1 MHIDSLKWILLTN
14 VLQLQSCEKVQT
26 GQKMYANAAGDAVTS
41 LNGAVI
47 PAQVAMQGM
56 RSDPV
61 SATAVMTLPRGLELL
76 EVQQRVQL
84 FDYAQRAQHYQR
96 LQAALMPTAGRVFP
110 NSSSPVQSQS
120 TTAPALACSGLLSF
134 IYSKL
139 QDASPS
145 QQHLRF
151 LQAAAAAA
159 AAATTQAN
167 HHDEPKPS
175 QSYIGLIAMAILSS
189 TERKLVLSDIYQW
202 ILDHYAYFR
211 YRGPGWRNSIRH
223 NLSLNDCFVKAG
235 RSANGKGH
243 YWAIHPANVE
253 DFERGDFRRRRAQR
267 KVRRAMGLSVPDDDD
282 SPGPSPSASSSVVAL
297 SPSYC
302 SWTPSKSPPFFFT
315 QRSHAL
321 TDDWN
326 RLAASAAPTNPLIT
340 HGSQRPHD
348 ASDYRRDQ
356 ASGSAEKS
364 NVAVGHQQPRVR
376 RRLFD
381 MDSILASDDQ
391 LSSRDDV
398 TADTRTINTELS
410 RHHHQR
416 DEERISYTLL
426 DSNDECAY
434 KVTCSRM
441 I

>member
-1 MHIDSLKWILLTN
+1 
-14 VLQLQSCEKVQT
+14 
-26 GQKMYANAAGDAVTS
+26 MYTNAAGDAATP

-47 PAQVAMQGM
+47 PAQMALQGM
-56 RSDPV
+56 RSEAV
-61 SATAVMTLPRGLELL
+61 SVSVPRGLELL

-84 FDYAQRAQHYQR
+84 LDYAQRAQHYQR
-96 LQAALMPTAGRVFP
+96 LQAALLPTAGRVFP
-110 NSSSPVQSQS
+110 STSSTLTSHS
-120 TTAPALACSGLLSF
+120 TSAAAALGCSGLLSF

-139 QDASPS
+139 QDGSATS
-145 QQHLRF
+145 QSHQHLRF

-159 AAATTQAN
+159 AAAATSAT

-189 TERKLVLSDIYQW
+189 KDRKLVLSDIYQW

-282 SPGPSPSASSSVVAL
+282 SPGPSPSVSSVVEL

-302 SWTPSKSPPFFFT
+302 SWTPSKSPPFFFA
-315 QRSHAL
+315 QRSQAL
-321 TDDWN
+321 PDDWK
-326 RLAASAAPTNPLIT
+326 RVAAAAAPTADGGNHLVV
-340 HGSQRPHD
+340 HGAQRPD
-348 ASDYRRDQ
+348 YGGGVYRRDQ
-356 ASGSAEKS
+356 TGNENS
-364 NVAVGHQQPRVR
+364 NVIIGQQQPRVK

-381 MDSILASDDQ
+381 MDSILAP
-391 LSSRDDV
+391 DV
-398 TADTRTINTELS
+398 HLTQAGDTSVTRTVNTDLS
-410 RHHHQR
+410 HRQK
-416 DEERISYTLL
+416 DEGRISYTLFDNNTEPVYTVITHNVL
-426 DSNDECAY
+426 LQYA
-434 KVTCSRM
+434 
-441 I
+441 

>member
-1 MHIDSLKWILLTN
+1 MYTN
-14 VLQLQSCEKVQT
+14 ATEE
-26 GQKMYANAAGDAVTS
+26 AVTS
-41 LNGAVI
+41 PNGGVVA
-47 PAQVAMQGM
+47 AQVALQGM
-56 RSDPV
+56 RGEAASMSV
-61 SATAVMTLPRGLELL
+61 PRGLELL

-84 FDYAQRAQHYQR
+84 IDYAQRAQHYQR
-96 LQAALMPTAGRVFP
+96 LHAALVPSACRVFP
-110 NSSSPVQSQS
+110 TTSSPLQTQP
-120 TTAPALACSGLLSF
+120 TAVAALGCSGFLSF

-139 QDASPS
+139 QDGNNPSSPS
-145 QQHLRF
+145 HQHLRF

-159 AAATTQAN
+159 AAATAPAT

-189 TERKLVLSDIYQW
+189 KDRKLVLSDIYQW

-282 SPGPSPSASSSVVAL
+282 SPGPSPSASSVVGL

-315 QRSHAL
+315 QRNQPL
-321 TDDWN
+321 PDDWN
-326 RLAASAAPTNPLIT
+326 RVAAAAGED
-340 HGSQRPHD
+340 HRPVHV
-348 ASDYRRDQ
+348 AHQPEEGGIYRRDHTGGGESKMNIDQ
-356 ASGSAEKS
+356 
-364 NVAVGHQQPRVR
+364 NQPRVR

-381 MDSILASDDQ
+381 MDSILAPDDQ
-391 LSSRDDV
+391 LTQADVKPVSRAV
-398 TADTRTINTELS
+398 TTVFTRHQKYDEHISCSLLDNNTES
-410 RHHHQR
+410 
-416 DEERISYTLL
+416 E
-426 DSNDECAY
+426 Y
-434 KVTCSRM
+434 KVTAQHLST

>member
-1 MHIDSLKWILLTN
+1 
-14 VLQLQSCEKVQT
+14 
-26 GQKMYANAAGDAVTS
+26 MYANSSDEAVTS
-41 LNGAVI
+41 LNGSIV
-47 PAQVAMQGM
+47 PAQVALQGM
-56 RSDPV
+56 RSE
-61 SATAVMTLPRGLELL
+61 TAGTSVPRGLELL

-96 LQAALMPTAGRVFP
+96 LHAALLPTAGRVFP
-110 NSSSPVQSQS
+110 TNSSTLQSHP
-120 TTAPALACSGLLSF
+120 TAAAALGCGGLLSF

-139 QDASPS
+139 QDAGSPS
-145 QQHLRF
+145 PSHQHLRF

-159 AAATTQAN
+159 AAATAPTT

-189 TERKLVLSDIYQW
+189 KERKLVLSDIYQW

-282 SPGPSPSASSSVVAL
+282 SPGPSPSASSVVGL

-315 QRSHAL
+315 QRSQPL
-321 TDDWN
+321 PNDWN
-326 RLAASAAPTNPLIT
+326 HVAAAAATATGDEHQPAHGTQPPENSSA
-340 HGSQRPHD
+340 
-348 ASDYRRDQ
+348 YRREQ
-356 ASGSAEKS
+356 VGSGKT
-364 NVAVGHQQPRVR
+364 NVVIDHHQPRVK

-381 MDSILASDDQ
+381 MDSILAPDDQ
-391 LSSRDDV
+391 LTQVVDV
-398 TADTRTINTELS
+398 TSVTRTVNTVFT
-410 RHHHQR
+410 RHQKY
-416 DEERISYTLL
+416 EEHISYSLL
-426 DSNDECAY
+426 DNNADSECEVCATLQHFEVQRIHVVAISELQ
-434 KVTCSRM
+434 K
-441 I
+441 